1 MLFVQLRGTIILRV
15 SLKEHCYGDE
25 GPGEDLGLAG
35 GTHKKDDSFLSR
47 WRTARNG
54 RKKKILFAVP

>member
-1 MLFVQLRGTIILRV
+1 MLFVQLRGTIL
-15 SLKEHCYGDE
+15 LKVLLKGRG

-35 GTHKKDDSFLSR
+35 GTHKKEDSFLSR
-47 WRTARNG
+47 WRAARNG